1 MNQNNR
7 GGAVEMNGMFRR
19 PIDRRSA
26 CRMGVL
32 ALAGSLP
39 GCGLLPE
46 VSKPVDLYTL
56 TPKTSFP
63 ETLESVNWQLVV
75 ELPNAA
81 TSLDT
86 PRIALQ
92 RSPFTLEYYANA
104 AWTDNAPVMV
114 QTLIIESFEGSRAIT
129 SVGREGIGLRPDY
142 VLKTDLRE
150 FEAVYEQGSPN
161 PVIWVR
167 INAKVVQMPDRRIVS
182 SATFERREASAG
194 TQLPEI
200 IAAFDDALGTVLKKV
215 VVFTLT
221 TPSA

>member
-1 MNQNNR
+1 MSR
-7 GGAVEMNGMFRR
+7 ILRR
-19 PIDRRSA
+19 PIDRRAA
-26 CRMGVL
+26 CRAGLLV
-32 ALAGSLP
+32 LAGSLP

-63 ETLESVNWQLVV
+63 ETLEGVDWQLVV

-92 RSPFTLEYYANA
+92 RSPLTLEYYGNA

-150 FEAVYEQGSPN
+150 FEAVYEEGSPN

-167 INAKVVQMPDRRIVS
+167 INAKVVKMPDRRIVS
-182 SATFERREASAG
+182 SATFERREAAAG
-194 TQLPEI
+194 TKLPNI
-200 IAAFDDALGTVLKKV
+200 IAAFDDALGNVLKKV

-221 TPSA
+221 TPTA